1 MWKFITTRN
10 FLMEQASDD
19 GGAGGTGSSLLGGTG
34 GSTPPADKGTPPPAD
49 KGSEGGK
56 GSDESWLTALPDDL
70 KEDATLKNF
79 KDIKSLAAAH
89 VALKKH
95 LGADKIAL
103 PGKNATAEDW
113 KALYTK
119 LGVPEKV
126 DDYKVEFK
134 KEAVITDDFAKE
146 FRTKLHSVGILP
158 QQAQALADWV
168 SETNITNTK
177 KFSEDRAKQQQA
189 EIGELRK
196 EWGNAFDTQVARAN
210 KLLAE
215 HADEATVKYLQSSG
229 LGNDVRLIK
238 LLAAAGGALYKE
250 DKALEGQGQ
259 GTAKLTPAEAR
270 AEANKIVADF
280 KHPYH
285 IKDHPNHK
293 SAVEEVAKL
302 FEQAA
307 SQG

>member
-1 MWKFITTRN
+1 MWKFLTTRN

-19 GGAGGTGSSLLGGTG
+19 GSAGGAGGSVLGVATA
-34 GSTPPADKGTPPPAD
+34 TETVKEAVDPAKTDDTTAGN
-49 KGSEGGK
+49 
-56 GSDESWLTALPDDL
+56 SWLTALPDDL

-95 LGADKIAL
+95 LGADKIPL
-103 PGKNATAEDW
+103 PGKNATEEDW
-113 KALYTK
+113 RALFTK

-126 DDYKVEFK
+126 EDYKVEFK
-134 KEAVITDDFAKE
+134 KEAVITDDFTSD
-146 FRTKLHSVGILP
+146 FRKKMHEAGILP
-158 QQAQALADWV
+158 SQAQKLADWV
-168 SETNITNTK
+168 SDMNITNTQ
-177 KFSEDRAKQQQA
+177 KFTQERQAQQKA
-189 EIGELRK
+189 EIEGLRK
-196 EWGNAFDTQVARAN
+196 EWGQAFDTQVARAN
-210 KLLAE
+210 KVLAE
-215 HADEATVKYLQSSG
+215 HADEATVKYLVSSG

-238 LLAAAGGALYKE
+238 LLASAGQALYKE
-250 DKALEGQGQ
+250 DKALEGSGN
-259 GTAKLTPAEAR
+259 GTGKLTPAQAR

-293 SAVEEVAKL
+293 TAVEEVAKL